1 MYQVLELLKAKT
13 EERNNTLS
21 DLRQKTAFANKVMQD
36 VYSERERWLK
46 KKQSEIAELLADGD
60 FESAMAKL
68 AEADVLITQSPDDEI
83 KERLSEYNLRKC
95 N

>member
-1 MYQVLELLKAKT
+1 MYHVLELLKAKS
-13 EERNNTLS
+13 EERNSTLS
-21 DLRQKTAFANKVMQD
+21 DLRQKTVFANQVMQD
-36 VYSERERWLK
+36 VYFERERGLK
-46 KKQSEIAELLADGD
+46 KMQSEIAGLLADGD

-68 AEADVLITQSPDDEI
+68 AEAEVLIAQSPDDEI